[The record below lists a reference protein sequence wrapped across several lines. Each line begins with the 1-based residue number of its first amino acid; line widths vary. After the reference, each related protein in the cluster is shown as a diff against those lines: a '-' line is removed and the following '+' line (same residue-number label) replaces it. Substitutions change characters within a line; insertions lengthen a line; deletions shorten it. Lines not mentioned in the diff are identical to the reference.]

1 MAAATDH
8 DSHATLVAV
17 RREMARR
24 RLAPATLV
32 EFAAAE
38 PDLQPLAARLAG
50 GRPGALLVLAPS
62 AVAGRLVAAVRE
74 AGFRGPI
81 LGGAPAARA
90 AFRRAA
96 GPAAEGVMA
105 PVAAEPGPAWDAFA
119 RAYEARWAEAPD
131 EAAAHGYDAVRLV
144 VAAVRRAGL
153 NRALVRDAVRALAPW
168 PGASGSVSWNAL
180 GRNERAVG
188 PRLLGRRSPRGSRAG
203 PA

>member
-17 RREMARR
+17 RRELARR

-38 PDLQPLAARLAG
+38 PDLGPLAARLAA

-62 AVAGRLVAAVRE
+62 SVAGRLVAAVRE

-81 LGGAPAARA
+81 LGGATAARA

-105 PVAAEPGPAWDAFA
+105 PAPAEPGPAWTGS
-119 RAYEARWAEAPD
+119 REPTRRGGRRPPTKRRPSGTTRSGWSRP
-131 EAAAHGYDAVRLV
+131 R
-144 VAAVRRAGL
+144 VRRA
-153 NRALVRDAVRALAPW
+153 A
-168 PGASGSVSWNAL
+168 
-180 GRNERAVG
+180 
-188 PRLLGRRSPRGSRAG
+188 
-203 PA
+203 